1 MTTRENRSPR
11 ARKGLPYR
19 KSVEEFQALS
29 NRILQFANQGPRRPH
44 FQPEVSRMIL
54 DFSGAD
60 EVELWLRGHGKYFR
74 SVAKRHFPRSNL
86 FTIRSSAQN
95 KNGEI
100 SPETDDDPD
109 LIRLCNNL
117 IQGQVEFSPVL
128 TEKGCFLIADSKKP
142 LSLRLKPSGKSHVR
156 KYKIGG
162 HHSSLFLIPLSVN
175 QQCIGLL
182 QLKSNS
188 KNYFKKDE
196 IGLYEGLARSLEIAA
211 AHRDAQIDLRER
223 VKELTCLYGIARL
236 ISQPGI
242 TLEEILNGIVGLLP
256 SAWLY
261 SEITCARII
270 VDGTSY
276 SAPPFIEGKWKQTA
290 DIVINKKIRG
300 RVEVFY
306 SEERPELDEGP
317 FTREERNLIDTV
329 AEEIAVIVTRK
340 ETEKEKTNLENQL
353 RHADRLATIGQLA
366 AGVAHELNEPLGN
379 ILGFA
384 QLAQKCPGLPKQAE
398 MDLEKILT
406 ASLNAREVVKKLLI
420 FARQMPPRKAEVHLN
435 RLVEEGIHF
444 FESRCAKEGIEL
456 ACSLSP
462 DLPEISADPLQLN
475 QVIVNLILNALQA
488 MQPGGGRLTI
498 RTLAGKEQISLMIED
513 TGVGM
518 DEEIMKQIFTP
529 FFTTKDVGQGTGLGL
544 PVVHG
549 IVTSHGGSIRVES
562 KPNQG
567 TRFEIQLPITEYSE
581 VEAVI

>member
-1 MTTRENRSPR
+1 MATRKNRSNR
-11 ARKGLPYR
+11 VRKDLSYR
-19 KSVEEFQALS
+19 KLVEEFQFLS
-29 NRILQFANQGPRRPH
+29 NRILQFANQGPPRPH
-44 FQPEVSRMIL
+44 FQQEVSRMIL
-54 DFSGAD
+54 DISGTD
-60 EVELWLRGHGKYFR
+60 EVELWLKDHGKYFR
-74 SVAKRHFPRSNL
+74 SVANRHPPKPYHFG
-86 FTIRSSAQN
+86 IRSSAQN
-95 KNGEI
+95 ENGGI
-100 SPETDDDPD
+100 SPEPDDDPD
-109 LIRLCNNL
+109 LICLCNHL
-117 IQGQVEFSPVL
+117 ILGQVEPSPML
-128 TEKGCFLIADSKKP
+128 TKNGGFLIADSNKP
-142 LSLRLKPSGKSHVR
+142 LSLRLNPSEKLHVR
-156 KYKIGG
+156 KIIISS

-182 QLKSNS
+182 QLKSNF
-188 KNYFKKDE
+188 KNNFKKDE
-196 IGLYEGLARSLEIAA
+196 IGLYEGLARTLEIAA

-223 VKELTCLYGIARL
+223 VKELTCLYGIAHL
-236 ISQPGI
+236 ASQPGI
-242 TLEEILNGIVGLLP
+242 TLEGILNGIARLLP

-261 SEITCARII
+261 PEITRARII
-270 VDGTSY
+270 MDDNSY
-276 SAPPFIEGKWKQTA
+276 PTPSFIEGKWKLTA
-290 DIVINKKIRG
+290 DIVINKKNRG

-317 FTREERNLIDTV
+317 FMREERSLLDTV
-329 AEEIAVIVTRK
+329 AREVSIIIMRREA
-340 ETEKEKTNLENQL
+340 EQEKMNLENQL

-398 MDLEKILT
+398 MDIEKILR

-420 FARQMPPRKAEVHLN
+420 FARQMPPRKAEVNLN

-456 ACSLSP
+456 VYSLSS

-488 MQPGGGRLTI
+488 MQSGGRLTI
-498 RTLAGKEQISLMIED
+498 RTFSGKGQISLVVED

-544 PVVHG
+544 SVVHG
-549 IVTSHGGSIRVES
+549 IVTSHGGFIKVES
-562 KPNQG
+562 KPHQG
-567 TRFEIQLPITEYSE
+567 SRFEIQFPVTGSPKVE
-581 VEAVI
+581 VGQ